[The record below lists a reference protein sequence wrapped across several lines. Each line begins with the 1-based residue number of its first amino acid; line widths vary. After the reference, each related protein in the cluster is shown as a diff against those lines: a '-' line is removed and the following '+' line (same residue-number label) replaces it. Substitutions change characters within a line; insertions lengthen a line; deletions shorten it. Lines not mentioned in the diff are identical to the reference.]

1 MMTGADGA
9 DVGAEV
15 KKSKRIELARALA
28 SLAADSNRDPGMTGA
43 SMPPCWKQMMRRT
56 ATYCNT
62 IGNLAFSL
70 EL

>member
-15 KKSKRIELARALA
+15 KSKRIELARALA

-43 SMPPCWKQMMRRT
+43 SMPPYWKQMMRRT
-56 ATYCNT
+56 ATKF
-62 IGNLAFSL
+62 GNLAFSL